1 MVDCFVNGGDK
12 TSRFIFGFVEVV
24 FLRHKVQ
31 AFFQRG
37 FESGDG
43 FHQFG
48 NANILIRGRFGVCQL
63 CFHKIKVKRIVYKH
77 KKYFN
82 FLLARRMLLVLLMDE
97 AADST
102 APEKAKNGREIFTK
116 ELAEEIISAC
126 GSGFTLEKAGA
137 LVGVNPST
145 IKTWASRKPDFARRV
160 ESARKKHELSLLR
173 DIELAG
179 QKSWQAKAWMS
190 ERVYGYAQP
199 SARLQ
204 VSQDVTHGISGN
216 LASLLAGIAGRKKV
230 KKAEVIETQTL
241 PQSKMQIASVAT
253 TSAHKSQIEYCI
265 KSEMLQPEALTPK
278 IPRTKH
284 KRMKLRKPR
293 AESLA
298 KYPTTTTP
306 PANPPATI

>member
-1 MVDCFVNGGDK
+1 
-12 TSRFIFGFVEVV
+12 
-24 FLRHKVQ
+24 
-31 AFFQRG
+31 
-37 FESGDG
+37 
-43 FHQFG
+43 
-48 NANILIRGRFGVCQL
+48 
-63 CFHKIKVKRIVYKH
+63 
-77 KKYFN
+77 
-82 FLLARRMLLVLLMDE
+82 MDE
-97 AADST
+97 SAADST
-102 APEKAKNGREIFTK
+102 APIEKAKNGREIFTK

-145 IKTWASRKPDFARRV
+145 IKTWASRKPDFAKRV

-216 LASLLAGIAGRKKV
+216 LASLLAGIAGRKKE
-230 KKAEVIETQTL
+230 KKAEVINIEPPKNKVDTIFYCATSAGDAIDTTSTCAEISKPIISPHKQTL
-241 PQSKMQIASVAT
+241 PK
-253 TSAHKSQIEYCI
+253 
-265 KSEMLQPEALTPK
+265 
-278 IPRTKH
+278 PRH

-298 KYPTTTTP
+298 KYPPTTTP
-306 PANPPATI
+306 PADPPATI

>member
-1 MVDCFVNGGDK
+1 MVV
-12 TSRFIFGFVEVV
+12 VE
-24 FLRHKVQ
+24 
-31 AFFQRG
+31 
-37 FESGDG
+37 
-43 FHQFG
+43 
-48 NANILIRGRFGVCQL
+48 
-63 CFHKIKVKRIVYKH
+63 
-77 KKYFN
+77 
-82 FLLARRMLLVLLMDE
+82 LMDD

-204 VSQDVTHGISGN
+204 VSQDVTHGISSN
-216 LASLLAGIAGRKKV
+216 LASLLAGIAGRKKNTASAETAKLENSSKYIDIQPIV
-230 KKAEVIETQTL
+230 KAPKTDKSHNESCIDLNSTQENGKNL
-241 PQSKMQIASVAT
+241 P
-253 TSAHKSQIEYCI
+253 
-265 KSEMLQPEALTPK
+265 
-278 IPRTKH
+278 
-284 KRMKLRKPR
+284 KRRHQRMRLRKPR

-298 KYPTTTTP
+298 KYTTTP
-306 PANPPATI
+306 PANPPAPV